1 MHHRYCIHHK
11 NLSHFHFSVFLGKI
25 YIHAVILNFLLAK
38 STPEPKL
45 VILSNNYCCQN
56 QMKCVS
62 MSSELPVYSYTI
74 KIN

>member
-1 MHHRYCIHHK
+1 M
-11 NLSHFHFSVFLGKI
+11 GKI
-25 YIHAVILNFLLAK
+25 DICAVILNFLLAK